1 MNTSR
6 NGVVQS
12 AEMDLGLRSYM
23 LGTYKYM
30 MMAMALAAVVAY
42 GFGMYVIKTP
52 NGHISS
58 FGQLLVRPGSALLL
72 TFGIMMAFGGVGAK
86 LHSMS
91 VQAVKI
97 FLFGFAAVMGV
108 WLSVI
113 AAFVDPMISVRIFFM
128 AAAAF
133 AGVSLFGYMTK
144 KNLNAIVGFFIMV
157 FAGFIVIN
165 LVGMFFP
172 ALALT
177 GTAGFIFNLVGLV
190 AICGITAW
198 ETQNLK
204 RMYYGTTHDADLAEK
219 TSVFGAAS
227 LLLSFINI
235 FSILMS
241 LFGDR

>member
-1 MNTSR
+1 MNNPRTP
-6 NGVVQS
+6 
-12 AEMDLGLRSYM
+12 AHTTEMDLGLRTFM

-42 GFGMYVIKTP
+42 GFGNYVIQTP
-52 NGHISS
+52 DHQLTN
-58 FGQLLVRPGSALLL
+58 FGRMLIRPGTALLF
-72 TFGIMMAFGGVGAK
+72 TIGIVVAFGGVGAK
-86 LHSMS
+86 LQSMS
-91 VQAVKI
+91 VQGVKI

-108 WLSVI
+108 WLSII
-113 AAFVDPMISVRIFFM
+113 AGFVNPMISVKIFLM
-128 AAAAF
+128 AASAF
-133 AGVSLFGYMTK
+133 GAVSLFGYMTK
-144 KNLNAIVGFFIMV
+144 KNLNAIAGFLIMV
-157 FAGFIVIN
+157 FAGFVIMN
-165 LVGMFFP
+165 ILGMFVP

-204 RMYYGTTHDADLAEK
+204 RMYYGTVHDAELAEK
-219 TSVFGAAS
+219 VSVFGAAS